1 VLQYPAPAG
10 KDLLWA
16 FPVASAVITNLP
28 NRGHV
33 ANWFSS
39 MNVRERRTFWAC
51 FTGWALDAMDV
62 QLYAVIMPTLIAV
75 WGMSQAQAGTL
86 GTAALLFSSLGGWLA
101 GILADKF
108 GRAAVLRYTIVWFAL
123 FTFLSGFTQSF
134 EQLLFTRS
142 MQGLGFGGEWAA
154 GAALMSEVID
164 KRIRGRA
171 VGSVQG
177 GWSVG
182 YGTAVLLFTI
192 VFSVA
197 APETAWRYL
206 FFLGLFPAFFALWI
220 RRYVEEPEVFREM
233 RATSADRRF
242 QFLEIFGRGLRRRTI
257 LASMLAAGGLGGNYT
272 TLTWL
277 ATYLK
282 TVRNLSVLGTGGYL
296 GVNILGSF
304 LGYIISAHLSDWLGR
319 RKTFVIMACV
329 AALTV
334 SAYTLLPLS
343 NTAVLLLGFPLGFF
357 QSGIIAGMGATFAE
371 LFPTRVRAT
380 GQGFS
385 YNTGRAVG
393 SMVPALV
400 GVLAPSLGLGPAMG
414 LCASC
419 SYVFV
424 LIATAML
431 PETRGRELEM
441 AVDEETRSALPRY
454 AAAPVPSFGEK

>member
-1 VLQYPAPAG
+1 
-10 KDLLWA
+10 
-16 FPVASAVITNLP
+16 
-28 NRGHV
+28 
-33 ANWFSS
+33 

-197 APETAWRYL
+197 TPETAWRYL

-233 RATSADRRF
+233 RAKSGDRRF

-319 RKTFVIMACV
+319 RKTFVIMACAAAVTV
-329 AALTV
+329 A
-334 SAYTLLPLS
+334 AYTLLPLS

>member
-1 VLQYPAPAG
+1 
-10 KDLLWA
+10 
-16 FPVASAVITNLP
+16 
-28 NRGHV
+28 
-33 ANWFSS
+33 
-39 MNVRERRTFWAC
+39 MNARERRTFWAC

-101 GILADKF
+101 GILADRF

-197 APETAWRYL
+197 PPETAWRYL

-233 RATSADRRF
+233 RAKSGDRRF

-296 GVNILGSF
+296 GVNIFGSF

-400 GVLAPSLGLGPAMG
+400 GVLAPNLGLGPAMG

-441 AVDEETRSALPRY
+441 AIDEETRSAVPRY
-454 AAAPVPSFGEK
+454 AAPVPSFGQK

>member
-1 VLQYPAPAG
+1 M
-10 KDLLWA
+10 
-16 FPVASAVITNLP
+16 
-28 NRGHV
+28 

-62 QLYAVIMPTLIAV
+62 QMYAVVMPTLIAL
-75 WGMSQAQAGTL
+75 WGLSQSEAGTL
-86 GTAALLFSSLGGWLA
+86 GTAALLFSSVGGWLA
-101 GILADKF
+101 GILADRF
-108 GRAAVLRYTIVWFAL
+108 GRAAVLRLTIVWFAF

-154 GAALMSEVID
+154 GAVLMSEVID

-171 VGSVQG
+171 VGSVQS

-182 YGTAVLLFTI
+182 YGLAVLLFTL

-197 APETAWRYL
+197 PPELAWRYL
-206 FFLGLFPAFFALWI
+206 FFLGLLPAFFVLWI
-220 RRYVEEPEVFREM
+220 RRYVEEPQAFREM
-233 RATSADRRF
+233 RATSDNRRL
-242 QFLEIFGRGLRRRTI
+242 QFLEIFGPGLRRRTI
-257 LASMLAAGGLGGNYT
+257 LASMLAAGGLGGNYV

-277 ATYLK
+277 ATYLR

-296 GVNILGSF
+296 GFNILGSF
-304 LGYIISAHLSDWLGR
+304 LGYVISAHLSDWLGR
-319 RKTFVIMACV
+319 RKTFVIMAC
-329 AALTV
+329 AAAV
-334 SAYTLLPLS
+334 IVPSYTLLPLGS
-343 NTAVLLLGFPLGFF
+343 TAALLLGFPLGFF

-393 SMVPALV
+393 SLVPALV
-400 GVLAPSLGLGPAMG
+400 GMLAGGLGLGAAMG
-414 LCASC
+414 LCAAC
-419 SYVFV
+419 AYMFV
-424 LIATAML
+424 LIATSML
-431 PETRGRELEM
+431 PETRGRELESSVEPHVTPAM
-441 AVDEETRSALPRY
+441 QP
-454 AAAPVPSFGEK
+454 AAAQALSRRSGVI

>member
-1 VLQYPAPAG
+1 M
-10 KDLLWA
+10 
-16 FPVASAVITNLP
+16 
-28 NRGHV
+28 
-33 ANWFSS
+33 ANWFTS
-39 MNVRERRTFWAC
+39 MNVREKRTFWAC

-62 QLYAVIMPTLIAV
+62 QLYAVVMPTLIAA

-86 GTAALLFSSLGGWLA
+86 ATAALLFSSVGGWLA
-101 GILADKF
+101 GILADRF
-108 GRAAVLRYTIVWFAL
+108 GRAAVLRITIVWFAF

-154 GAALMSEVID
+154 GAVLMSEVID

-171 VGSVQG
+171 VGSVQS

-192 VFSVA
+192 VFSM
-197 APETAWRYL
+197 APPEVAWRYL
-206 FFLGLFPAFFALWI
+206 FFLGLLPAFFALWI
-220 RRYVEEPEVFREM
+220 RRYVEEPQVFREM
-233 RATSADRRF
+233 RAATTHGDNTF
-242 QFLEIFGRGLRRRTI
+242 QFLEIFGPGLRRRTI
-257 LASMLAAGGLGGNYT
+257 LASMLAAGGLGGNYV

-282 TVRNLSVLGTGGYL
+282 TVRNLSVLGTGAYL
-296 GVNILGSF
+296 GFNILGSF
-304 LGYIISAHLSDWLGR
+304 LGYVISAHLSDWLGR
-319 RKTFVIMACV
+319 RKTFVIMACAAAVTV
-329 AALTV
+329 A
-334 SAYTLLPLS
+334 AYTLLPLG

-371 LFPTRVRAT
+371 LFPTRVRGT

-393 SMVPALV
+393 SIVPTLV
-400 GVLAPSLGLGPAMG
+400 GVLAASLGLGTAMG
-414 LCASC
+414 LCAAC
-419 SYVFV
+419 AYVLV

-431 PETRGRELEM
+431 PETRGRELES
-441 AVDEETRSALPRY
+441 AVEARAESLLPGY
-454 AAAPVPSFGEK
+454 AAPPLSTLGNK

>member
-1 VLQYPAPAG
+1 M
-10 KDLLWA
+10 
-16 FPVASAVITNLP
+16 
-28 NRGHV
+28 

-39 MNVRERRTFWAC
+39 MNARERRTFWAC

-197 APETAWRYL
+197 PPETAWRYL

-233 RATSADRRF
+233 RAKSGDRRF

-329 AALTV
+329 AAVTV

>member
-1 VLQYPAPAG
+1 
-10 KDLLWA
+10 
-16 FPVASAVITNLP
+16 
-28 NRGHV
+28 V
-33 ANWFSS
+33 ANWFTS
-39 MNVRERRTFWAC
+39 MNVREKRTFWAC

-62 QLYAVIMPTLIAV
+62 QLYAVVMPTLIAA

-86 GTAALLFSSLGGWLA
+86 GTAALLFSSVGGWLA
-101 GILADKF
+101 GILADRY
-108 GRAAVLRYTIVWFAL
+108 GRAAVLRLTIVWFAV

-154 GAALMSEVID
+154 GAVLMSEVID

-171 VGSVQG
+171 VGSVQS

-182 YGTAVLLFTI
+182 YGAAVLLFTV

-197 APETAWRYL
+197 PPEMAWRYL
-206 FFLGLFPAFFALWI
+206 FFLGLLPAFFTLWI
-220 RRYVEEPEVFREM
+220 RRHVEEPQVFREM
-233 RATSADRRF
+233 RATTGSRTF
-242 QFLEIFGRGLRRRTI
+242 QFLEIFGPGLRRRTI
-257 LASMLAAGGLGGNYT
+257 LASMLAAGGLGGNYV

-296 GVNILGSF
+296 GFNILGSF
-304 LGYIISAHLSDWLGR
+304 LGYVISAHLSDWLGR
-319 RKTFVIMACV
+319 RRTFVIMAGS
-329 AALTV
+329 AAVTV
-334 SAYTLLPLS
+334 SVYTLLPLGD
-343 NTAVLLLGFPLGFF
+343 TAVLLLGFPLGFF

-400 GVLAPSLGLGPAMG
+400 GVLAARVGLGTAMG
-414 LCASC
+414 MCAASA
-419 SYVFV
+419 YVLVF
-424 LIATAML
+424 IATAML
-431 PETRGRELEM
+431 PETRGRELEAGVEYQP
-441 AVDEETRSALPRY
+441 AVQLLSRRSG
-454 AAAPVPSFGEK
+454 VI

>member
-1 VLQYPAPAG
+1 
-10 KDLLWA
+10 
-16 FPVASAVITNLP
+16 
-28 NRGHV
+28 
-33 ANWFSS
+33 

-62 QLYAVIMPTLIAV
+62 QLYAVIMPTLIAGGRV
-75 WGMSQAQAGTL
+75 EVQAGTL
-86 GTAALLFSSLGGWLA
+86 GTAALLFSSVGGWLA
-101 GILADKF
+101 GILADRF
-108 GRAAVLRYTIVWFAL
+108 GRAAVLRRPS
-123 FTFLSGFTQSF
+123 SGSRCSRFWSFTQSF

-182 YGTAVLLFTI
+182 YGTAVPC
-192 VFSVA
+192 SRSCS
-197 APETAWRYL
+197 AWRRL
-206 FFLGLFPAFFALWI
+206 RQRGAISSSSGCFPPSSRSGSA
-220 RRYVEEPEVFREM
+220 
-233 RATSADRRF
+233 ATWRSQRSSGRWGQSGDRRF

-296 GVNILGSF
+296 GVNIFGSF

-319 RKTFVIMACV
+319 RKTFVIMAC
-329 AALTV
+329 AAAVTV

-380 GQGFS
+380 RQGLS

-431 PETRGRELEM
+431 PRRAGASSRWPPTKKPGPPARAMQR
-441 AVDEETRSALPRY
+441 RSRPSARSSPSAQALSRRSG
-454 AAAPVPSFGEK
+454 VI